1 MTKLY
6 DLETPIRIDAI
17 RCRLRQDI
25 DRLGI
30 QHSIPSEELRLM
42 LDIIDAARH
51 CVKEWVPTP
60 WEKDNGHGTGVGMR
74 VAEDRL
80 IREVRK
86 ELA

>member
-6 DLETPIRIDAI
+6 DLETPI
-17 RCRLRQDI
+17 
-25 DRLGI
+25 
-30 QHSIPSEELRLM
+30 
-42 LDIIDAARH
+42 ARH